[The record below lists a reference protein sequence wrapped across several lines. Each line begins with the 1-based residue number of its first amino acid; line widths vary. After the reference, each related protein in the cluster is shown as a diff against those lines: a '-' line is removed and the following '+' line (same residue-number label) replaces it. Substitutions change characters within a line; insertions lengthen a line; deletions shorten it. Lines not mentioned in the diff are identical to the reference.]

1 MTNSDIITGDRSSS
15 TVASSLGGGVGG
27 AVGGASI
34 PEGVV
39 STTLPIHSTRA
50 VDLRGSM
57 QELMLAYGIRAV
69 STVMYSILYY
79 YIYCIAG
86 FQMQY

>member
-15 TVASSLGGGVGG
+15 TVASSLGG

-39 STTLPIHSTRA
+39 STALPIHSTRA

-69 STVMYSILYY
+69 SVDVVL
-79 YIYCIAG
+79 
-86 FQMQY
+86 